1 MVIKMNVYFNEITSK
16 PINCD
21 ENKIVY
27 KIPAGAMTGNGDLG
41 VVFDQ
46 NDTDLI
52 IHVSKCDF
60 WKFKH
65 GAHMDGGIKAV
76 GSIVIKNI
84 DLEHYNV
91 KQYFDEG
98 LLKCKF
104 GNTEVEFFV
113 AIENLIYFEKNLILT
128 PLLQLYLLN
137 FLTLVIQ

>member
-1 MVIKMNVYFNEITSK
+1 MNTYFNEITSK

-46 NDTDLI
+46 NDTDLV

-84 DLEHYNV
+84 DLEHYNRTYNYDILDIA
-91 KQYFDEG
+91 KPYIEEG
-98 LLKCKF
+98 KMVLTKTHL
-104 GNTEVEFFV
+104 
-113 AIENLIYFEKNLILT
+113 AIAEDYMLISDRIMLDFI
-128 PLLQLYLLN
+128 
-137 FLTLVIQ
+137 V